1 MLNHK
6 FQLLLARA
14 ASSTWSLSVS
24 LCFLALGL
32 VLLANPAAAQEL
44 VGAQKCKS
52 CHEFEFK
59 VWADGPHAKARKSL
73 KPAELADSK
82 CNTCH
87 TMKWDQQAKEP
98 ASVQCERCHGPGEY
112 YHRPYVMRDR
122 ELARVLG
129 LVEVK
134 EAHCR
139 QCHTQDTPSIRPFN
153 FTEMWSRID
162 HGREARLAW
171 EKAQV
176 GTPGDK

>member
-1 MLNHK
+1 MLNQK
-6 FQLLLARA
+6 FQSLLAHA
-14 ASSTWSLSVS
+14 LSSPGFLSG
-24 LCFLALGL
+24 LCCAIALGL
-32 VLLANPAAAQEL
+32 GVLASPVAAQEL

-52 CHEFEFK
+52 CHEFEFG
-59 VWADGPHAKARKSL
+59 VWAEGPHAKARESL
-73 KPAELADSK
+73 RPAQLADSK

-87 TMKWDQQAKEP
+87 TMKWEQANKAP

-139 QCHTQDTPSIRPFN
+139 QCHTRDTPSIRPFN
-153 FTEMWSRID
+153 FVEMWSRID
-162 HGREARLAW
+162 HGRAARLAW
-171 EKAQV
+171 EKAQA
-176 GTPGDK
+176 GAPTEQ

>member
-1 MLNHK
+1 MLNQK
-6 FQLLLARA
+6 FQFLLAHGL
-14 ASSTWSLSVS
+14 SSTRILRGLWCSV
-24 LCFLALGL
+24 ALGL
-32 VLLANPAAAQEL
+32 GVLASPVAAQEL

-52 CHEFEFK
+52 CHEFEFR
-59 VWADGPHAKARKSL
+59 VWAEGPHAKARESL
-73 KPAELADSK
+73 KPAQLADAK

-87 TMKWDQQAKEP
+87 TMKWEQVNQAP

-153 FTEMWSRID
+153 FIEMWSRID
-162 HGREARLAW
+162 HGRAARLAW

-176 GTPGDK
+176 GAPTEQ